1 MCRQGLSTSRLLGK
15 RLADS
20 RPLTA
25 SLLAPIFKLVKCKL
39 TIISHHFLN
48 SIFRVSSSFR
58 LRTIYWTIGQ
68 FTFCPSSTQRARVSL
83 EKRRNQDGPLL
94 FPSPHLLA
102 PKGLGTPSRNKHR
115 GLSSPS
121 SSPIPTLGPGLQVL
135 LLFFFFKSLQ
145 VEKINRKRS
154 FSLSQRLDV
163 FFFLFLFFTLLKRKK
178 RWIRRRGR

>member
-1 MCRQGLSTSRLLGK
+1 MQIDRLL
-15 RLADS
+15 D
-20 RPLTA
+20 
-25 SLLAPIFKLVKCKL
+25 
-39 TIISHHFLN
+39 HNFLN

-163 FFFLFLFFTLLKRKK
+163 SFFLSFFFFFYSSEKK
-178 RWIRRRGR
+178 EEVNKTKG